1 MKASAPVF
9 RTAKQIAHELGC
21 SPATVYRLARKG
33 VLPVQKGCSGGKTS
47 RFEIERKSLDVF
59 RSVRKG

>member
-1 MKASAPVF
+1 MSAPLSKL

-21 SPATVYRLARKG
+21 SPATIYRLARKG
-33 VLPVQKGCSGGKTS
+33 VLLVQKGCSGGKTS
-47 RFEIERKSLDVF
+47 RFEIERKSLDDF

>member
-1 MKASAPVF
+1 MSGAPSKL

-21 SPATVYRLARKG
+21 SPATIYRMARKG

-47 RFEIERKSLDVF
+47 RFEIERKSLDDF

>member
-21 SPATVYRLARKG
+21 SPATVYRLARSGK
-33 VLPVQKGCSGGKTS
+33 LPVQKGCSGGKTS
-47 RFEIERKSLDVF
+47 RFEIERKSLDRF
-59 RSVRKG
+59 KSCQKG